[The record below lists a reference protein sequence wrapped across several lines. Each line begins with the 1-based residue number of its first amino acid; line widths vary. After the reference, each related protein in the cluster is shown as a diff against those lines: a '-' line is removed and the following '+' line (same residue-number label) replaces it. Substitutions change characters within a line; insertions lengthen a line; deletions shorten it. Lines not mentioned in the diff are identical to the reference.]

1 MTQETRTSE
10 IDERPLP
17 AQPAT
22 RRGGLPLVVVGLVVA
37 VGTGAYFVG
46 RGSATPPPRENI
58 SDISS
63 SASESA
69 EQNGA
74 ETGGSGETSEAKE
87 GKASEGGAKETGEA
101 GEAGKASESGV
112 IKFDTE
118 AAEAAGIRVEPVRF
132 ALSRDVLT
140 APGTVEVS
148 PNRGAKVTPP
158 APGRIVQFLATIG
171 DTVRAGQ
178 PLAVIDSAEVAAG
191 VAAVREAQS
200 GVQQAS
206 AQVQTA
212 QAGADRARTRQ
223 SSAEAA
229 LKRQRELSRTGAFS
243 QPSLQAAQNELTDA
257 EAERDQALTALQA
270 ATTVA
275 SRAERLFKDE
285 LVARTELEQ
294 AQTAQKQEET
304 RVGRAEKRV
313 ATARQAQQREERVF
327 RGGLLS
333 KQVVQTADAEVRA
346 ARAEVRQSEQEVA
359 AARTAL
365 AGARTR
371 LSATQESLRAVQG
384 GGQTGK
390 GASSRLTLRAP
401 IGGVITA
408 RNVTLGEAVE
418 RGAEIFVIENLGA
431 VVVEARVPE
440 AEVARIQV
448 GRPVE
453 VTVAS
458 YPGIRFSGVVETIG
472 GRVDEKTRSLPVRCL
487 VSNPGGRLRPEMFAQ
502 VTLAVSGSG
511 KGATSLAVPT
521 SAIAQNGEERFVFVQ
536 VKDGYE
542 KRVVR
547 LGRKMGARIEIL
559 DGLKPGELVANEG
572 VFVLKSESMKDE
584 LKGDED

>member
-1 MTQETRTSE
+1 MTQETNTTE

-17 AQPAT
+17 SKPASS
-22 RRGGLPLVVVGLVVA
+22 RGGLPLVIAGLVVA

-46 RGSATPPPRENI
+46 RGSATPPPRENVAA
-58 SDISS
+58 ISS

-69 EQNGA
+69 EQKGNEAG
-74 ETGGSGETSEAKE
+74 ESGETGE
-87 GKASEGGAKETGEA
+87 ASEGEANEGKAKETGEG
-101 GEAGKASESGV
+101 GEASESGV
-112 IKFDTE
+112 IKFDAE
-118 AAEAAGIRVEPVRF
+118 AAEAAGIRVEPVRL

-140 APGTVEVS
+140 VPGTVEVS

-158 APGRIVQFLATIG
+158 APGRVVQFLATIG

-178 PLAVIDSAEVAAG
+178 PLAIIDSAEVAAG

-212 QAGADRARTRQ
+212 QAGAARARTRQ
-223 SSAEAA
+223 SSAESA
-229 LKRQRELSRTGAFS
+229 LARQRELSRTGAFS

-270 ATTVA
+270 AITVA
-275 SRAERLFKDE
+275 SRTERLFKEE

-294 AQTAQKQEET
+294 AQTARRQEET
-304 RVGRAEKRV
+304 RVARAEKRV

-365 AGARTR
+365 QGARTR
-371 LSATQESLRAVQG
+371 LSAAQESLRALQG
-384 GGQTGK
+384 GVQTNK
-390 GASSRLTLRAP
+390 GASSSRITLRAP

-408 RNVTLGEAVE
+408 RSVTLGEAVE
-418 RGAEIFVIENLGA
+418 RGAEVFVIENLGA
-431 VVVEARVPE
+431 VIVEAGVPE
-440 AEVARIQV
+440 AEVARIRV

-458 YPGIRFSGVVETIG
+458 YPGTRFSGVVETIG
-472 GRVDEKTRSLPVRCL
+472 GASRRENALASGSLPRFKSRWTAPPGDVRTGDPRRQRLRSGGYVPCGAHDGRCSERRGAVCL
-487 VSNPGGRLRPEMFAQ
+487 CSSGGRLRKAARPAGAQ
-502 VTLAVSGSG
+502 DG
-511 KGATSLAVPT
+511 GAYRGP
-521 SAIAQNGEERFVFVQ
+521 G
-536 VKDGYE
+536 
-542 KRVVR
+542 R
-547 LGRKMGARIEIL
+547 LEAG
-559 DGLKPGELVANEG
+559 
-572 VFVLKSESMKDE
+572 
-584 LKGDED
+584 